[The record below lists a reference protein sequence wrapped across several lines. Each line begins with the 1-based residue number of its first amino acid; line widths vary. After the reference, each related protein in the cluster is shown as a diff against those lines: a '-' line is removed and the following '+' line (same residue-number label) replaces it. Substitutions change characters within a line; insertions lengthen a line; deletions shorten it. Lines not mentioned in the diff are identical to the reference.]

1 VPDGHLAGR
10 AHAAPD
16 VDTLNKQIVL
26 NNNVVF
32 GSVNANRR
40 HTSRPRTRW
49 HARADRGWLDRLVTR
64 WVPLAAWM
72 EALERRDGDVKT
84 VVEMEIGRI

>member
-1 VPDGHLAGR
+1 
-10 AHAAPD
+10 
-16 VDTLNKQIVL
+16 
-26 NNNVVF
+26 
-32 GSVNANRR
+32 
-40 HTSRPRTRW
+40 
-49 HARADRGWLDRLVTR
+49 VTR